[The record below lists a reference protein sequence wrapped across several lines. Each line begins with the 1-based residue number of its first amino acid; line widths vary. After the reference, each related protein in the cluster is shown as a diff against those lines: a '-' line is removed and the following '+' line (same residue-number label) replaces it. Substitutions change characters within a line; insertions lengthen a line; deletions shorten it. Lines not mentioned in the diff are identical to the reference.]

1 MLMSHRPRL
10 FAKLAGHTLLMVWMA
25 VLIVSKLS
33 TPALSYPGRDGGIFL
48 YIGSLILKGKIP
60 YIDVWENKSPL
71 VFYINAL
78 GLFLTNGSRWGVW
91 LLEFALF
98 LCAGYIGYSLINRL
112 MGAIPAL

>member
-33 TPALSYPGRDGGIFL
+33 TPAVSYPGRDGGIFL
-48 YIGSLILKGKIP
+48 YIGSLILKGRIP
-60 YIDVWENKSPL
+60 YLDVWENKGPL

-78 GLFLTNGSRWGVW
+78 GLFLPNGSRWGVW
-91 LLEFALF
+91 FLEFLF
-98 LCAGYIGYSLINRL
+98 FLAAGWIGWLILKRT
-112 MGAIPAL
+112 M